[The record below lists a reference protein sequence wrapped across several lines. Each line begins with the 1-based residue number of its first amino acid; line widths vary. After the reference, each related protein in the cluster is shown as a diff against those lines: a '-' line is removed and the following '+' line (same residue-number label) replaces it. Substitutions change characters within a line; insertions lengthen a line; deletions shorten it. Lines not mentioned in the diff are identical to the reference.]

1 MSFASGA
8 VLRPGQSALAASSK
22 VGLGTVLLLAS
33 VQFAAFVDRAVPSV
47 VAGALKGEFDLTD
60 RQIGALQ
67 GPAFALTYAAAML
80 AAGHWGRRIEPF
92 RLMALCVAVW
102 TVGGAAFALASSYE
116 ALMAARMVLGVGQAA
131 FAPAALMILGSSSV
145 GMGRARAVSMFTS
158 GSAAGRSG
166 SFFLVGAILL
176 LVGGQTV
183 AGLSPW
189 RSASL
194 IPILLNLG
202 LIGGLLWK
210 ARGRR
215 MVSAEPTRGLRTA
228 VSWLAGDGRAV
239 FGLMGASAGCVLSIQ
254 AAGAWMPSIL
264 ARAHELSSGHAAI
277 AIGGVVLV
285 AAPAGHLT
293 AGWLLGL
300 ERMKA
305 SGPAPVIAGALAVSV
320 LAAFGLMTTTWLPMT
335 LACLSLLVA
344 SSGMAAASALIGLQ
358 PLTPDPIRS
367 GVNAI
372 FLAAV
377 SVVGVGL
384 GPWVTGVVSD
394 RNIDTRFGLATSLA
408 CVVMVVAAAVIPL
421 ALWQGRRWISGL
433 NAPGLGSEL
442 PRMPVAF
449 NSPIRRNT

>member
-1 MSFASGA
+1 MSFGSGA
-8 VLRPGQSALAASSK
+8 ALRPGHEAFVASSK

-47 VAGALKGEFDLTD
+47 VAGALKGEFGLTD

-67 GPAFALTYAAAML
+67 GPAFALTYAAVML

-102 TVGGAAFALASSYE
+102 TVGGVAFALASSYE
-116 ALMAARMVLGVGQAA
+116 VLMAARMVLGVGQAA
-131 FAPAALMILGSSSV
+131 FAPTALMILGSSSV
-145 GMGRARAVSMFTS
+145 VMGRARAVSMFTS
-158 GSAAGRSG
+158 GSAVGRSG

-176 LVGGQTV
+176 LVAGQTV

-194 IPILLNLG
+194 IPVLLNIG
-202 LIGGLLWK
+202 LIIGLLWK

-215 MVSAEPTRGLRTA
+215 MISAEPTLGLRTA
-228 VSWLAGDGRAV
+228 VSWLGGDGRAV

-254 AAGAWMPSIL
+254 ATGAWMPSIL
-264 ARAHELSSGHAAI
+264 ARAHELSSGHAGI
-277 AIGGVVLV
+277 AIGVVVLV

-305 SGPAPVIAGALAVSV
+305 RGPAPVMAGALAVSV
-320 LAAFGLMTTTWLPMT
+320 LAALGLMATTWLPMT

-344 SSGMAAASALIGLQ
+344 SSGMAGASALIGLQ
-358 PLTPDPIRS
+358 PLTPDPIRG

-372 FLAAV
+372 FLATV

-384 GPWVTGVVSD
+384 GPWVTGMVSD
-394 RNIDTRFGLATSLA
+394 RSVDTQFGLATSLA
-408 CVVMVVAAAVIPL
+408 CVVMVVAAVVIPL
-421 ALWQGRRWISGL
+421 VLWQGRRWISGPKTL
-433 NAPGLGSEL
+433 RLGGGAPLRIG
-442 PRMPVAF
+442 VV
-449 NSPIRRNT
+449 

>member
-1 MSFASGA
+1 MSFGSAPALGSGQA
-8 VLRPGQSALAASSK
+8 AFLASSK

-47 VAGALKGEFDLTD
+47 VAGALKGEFGLTD

-102 TVGGAAFALASSYE
+102 TVGGVAFALASSYE
-116 ALMAARMVLGVGQAA
+116 VLMAARMVLGVGQAA
-131 FAPAALMILGSSSV
+131 FAPTALMILGSSSV

-176 LVGGQTV
+176 LVAGQTV

-194 IPILLNLG
+194 IPVLLNLG
-202 LIGGLLWK
+202 LIAGLLWK

-215 MVSAEPTRGLRTA
+215 MFSAEPTLGLRTA
-228 VSWLAGDGRAV
+228 VRWLGGDGRVV

-254 AAGAWMPSIL
+254 ATGAWMPSIL

-277 AIGGVVLV
+277 AIGVVVLV

-300 ERMKA
+300 ERLKA
-305 SGPAPVIAGALAVSV
+305 WGPAPVMAGALAASV
-320 LAAFGLMTTTWLPMT
+320 LAALGLMAASWLPMT

-344 SSGMAAASALIGLQ
+344 SSGMAGAAALIGLQ
-358 PLTPDPIRS
+358 PLTPDSIRG

-372 FLAAV
+372 FLATV

-384 GPWVTGVVSD
+384 GPWVTGMVSD
-394 RNIDTRFGLATSLA
+394 QNVDARFGLTTSLA

-421 ALWQGRRWISGL
+421 ALWQGRRWISGAKTL
-433 NAPGLGSEL
+433 RSGGGTPSHIG
-442 PRMPVAF
+442 VV
-449 NSPIRRNT
+449 